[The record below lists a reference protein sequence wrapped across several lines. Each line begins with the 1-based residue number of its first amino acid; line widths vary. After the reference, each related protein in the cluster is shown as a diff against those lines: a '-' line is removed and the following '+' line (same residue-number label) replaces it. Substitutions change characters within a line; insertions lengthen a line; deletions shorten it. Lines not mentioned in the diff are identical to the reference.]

1 MASWIAIADDSDF
14 SLHNLPCGVFSRAD
28 KSPRIGV
35 AIGDYVLDMKSLAE
49 EHVLDDLDFDVS
61 VLEQKT
67 LNAFA
72 ELGRKVTGRVRRRL
86 QQLLDIKLPLAS
98 ELRDN
103 HERRKRCLLPLDS
116 ITMHLPVAVSDYTDF
131 FIGLHHAQNSADFLK
146 KGSDITQLMPY
157 FWEAPAAY
165 HGRASSVV
173 VSGTPV
179 HRPKGQIRAN
189 GQAKAGLSQQL
200 DFEVEFAAVI
210 GTGSELGSAIDVDQA
225 DTHIFGFVLL
235 NDWSARDFQKNEI
248 APFASKNFATSIS
261 PWIVPFEALESFRV
275 PPTGAGRPLP
285 DYLAQKITNSVYD
298 LPIRAT
304 LEVSSQKYQMSH
316 CNTKHAIFSFA
327 QMIAHHTGGGC
338 PLRPGN
344 LLATGTMSGP
354 TRPEQGCFLELSK
367 VGTEAY
373 EMTATDLSQRKLI
386 RTFLDD
392 GDTVEITCHLRSSD
406 GSGNVGFGA
415 CRGQVLPGN

>member
-1 MASWIAIADDSDF
+1 MASWIAIAHDSDF
-14 SLHNLPCGVFSRAD
+14 SLHNLPYGVFSRAD

-35 AIGDYVLDMKSLAE
+35 AIGDHVLDMKSLAE
-49 EHVLDDLDFDVS
+49 EHVFDDLDFDVS

-72 ELGRKVTGRVRRRL
+72 ELGRERTGRVRRRL
-86 QQLLDIKLPLAS
+86 QQLLDIKTSFAS

-103 HERRKRCLLPLDS
+103 HERHKKCLLPLDS

-131 FIGLHHAQNSADFLK
+131 FIGLHHAQKSADFLK
-146 KGSDITQLMPY
+146 KGADITQLMPY

-165 HGRASSVV
+165 HGRAS
-173 VSGTPV
+173 
-179 HRPKGQIRAN
+179 PKGQTRAN
-189 GQAKAGLSQQL
+189 GQAVSGLCQQL

-210 GTGSELGSAIDVDQA
+210 GAGSELGSAIDVDQA
-225 DTHIFGFVLL
+225 DNHIFGFVLL

-261 PWIVPFEALESFRV
+261 PWIVPFEALEPFRV

-285 DYLAQKITNSVYD
+285 DYLTQKVINSVYD

-327 QMIAHHTGGGC
+327 QMIAHHTRGGY

-373 EMTATDLSQRKLI
+373 EMTATDLSKRTLS
-386 RTFLDD
+386 RTFLED
-392 GDTVEITCHLRSSD
+392 GDIVEFTCHLRSSD

-415 CRGQVLPGN
+415 YRGQVLPGN

>member
-1 MASWIAIADDSDF
+1 MASWIAITQDSDF
-14 SLHNLPCGVFSRAD
+14 SLHNLPYGVFSRAD

-35 AIGDYVLDMKSLAE
+35 AIGDHVLDMKSLAE
-49 EHVLDDLDFDVS
+49 EHVFDDLDFDVS

-67 LNAFA
+67 LDAFA
-72 ELGRKVTGRVRRRL
+72 ELGRERTGRVRRRL
-86 QQLLDIKLPLAS
+86 QQLLDVRTSFAS

-103 HERRKRCLLPLDS
+103 DERRKKCLLPLDS

-131 FIGLHHAQNSADFLK
+131 FIGLHHAQKSADFLK
-146 KGSDITQLMPY
+146 KGADITQLMPS

-179 HRPKGQIRAN
+179 HRPKGQTRAN
-189 GQAKAGLSQQL
+189 GQAVAGLCQQL

-210 GTGSELGSAIDVDQA
+210 GAGSELGSAIDVDQA
-225 DTHIFGFVLL
+225 DNHIFGFVLL

-261 PWIVPFEALESFRV
+261 PWIVPFEALAPFRV

-285 DYLAQKITNSVYD
+285 DYLTQKVSNSAYD
-298 LPIRAT
+298 LPIMAT

-316 CNTKHAIFSFA
+316 CSTKHAIFSFA
-327 QMIAHHTGGGC
+327 QMIAHHTRGGC

-373 EMTATDLSQRKLI
+373 EMTATDLSERKLS
-386 RTFLDD
+386 RTFLED
-392 GDTVEITCHLRSSD
+392 GDTVEFTCQLQSSD
-406 GSGNVGFGA
+406 GSGKVGFGT